1 MALGEPIA
9 RNEGGAT
16 LRIDI
21 DVCGVATHAGEQA
34 RVHDR
39 PPQRRDISD
48 QKHRKVA
55 TGQGWQV
62 VKVAQRLVTAQG
74 VRVVVGVAL
83 QVKQN
88 PIGKNMVAVPRVV
101 GLTRLVF
108 SGSALASE
116 QTVMLNVVG
125 RGQLKISPKRRD
137 N

>member
-34 RVHDR
+34 RVHDG

-62 VKVAQRLVTAQG
+62 VEVA
-74 VRVVVGVAL
+74 
-83 QVKQN
+83 
-88 PIGKNMVAVPRVV
+88 
-101 GLTRLVF
+101 
-108 SGSALASE
+108 
-116 QTVMLNVVG
+116 
-125 RGQLKISPKRRD
+125 
-137 N
+137 